1 MGKKERTLNKQN
13 SKISNSANSDKEE
26 RGFQFVVPI
35 DEQIITN
42 INNILR
48 DYNIKLERTEFNL
61 TSKFTTNELGRL
73 QREVGKYNNFIIQ
86 YEKLSIDNEK
96 IKIKLKSKELNEM
109 QTKIEEVLNI
119 KELILLDLK
128 KTSLNDE
135 EKNELF
141 NELEKLFKNYK
152 TKKKAHQLVSI
163 IYIKLYINI
172 NQNEGTNVG
181 YFYLSNKSDDMEF
194 KKLHVREKVGLSEKT
209 MTNQMKLLY
218 KIFGIDISKYQ
229 PDNYHGKAENN
240 QFNYNFNS
248 LEYQILSSLIK
259 LLKKYPLPTTPNNID
274 YIDAINESMS
284 KSNAQEFEDFLN

>member
-1 MGKKERTLNKQN
+1 M
-13 SKISNSANSDKEE
+13 
-26 RGFQFVVPI
+26 PI

-42 INNILR
+42 INNILK
-48 DYNIKLERTEFNL
+48 DYNIKLERTEFDL

-141 NELEKLFKNYK
+141 NELEKLFKIIKRKESSSTCIYYIYK
-152 TKKKAHQLVSI
+152 T
-163 IYIKLYINI
+163 
-172 NQNEGTNVG
+172 
-181 YFYLSNKSDDMEF
+181 
-194 KKLHVREKVGLSEKT
+194 
-209 MTNQMKLLY
+209 LY
-218 KIFGIDISKYQ
+218 KYKSK
-229 PDNYHGKAENN
+229 
-240 QFNYNFNS
+240 
-248 LEYQILSSLIK
+248 
-259 LLKKYPLPTTPNNID
+259 
-274 YIDAINESMS
+274 
-284 KSNAQEFEDFLN
+284 

>member
-163 IYIKLYINI
+163 IYIKPVSYTHL
-172 NQNEGTNVG
+172 T
-181 YFYLSNKSDDMEF
+181 
-194 KKLHVREKVGLSEKT
+194 
-209 MTNQMKLLY
+209 
-218 KIFGIDISKYQ
+218 
-229 PDNYHGKAENN
+229 
-240 QFNYNFNS
+240 
-248 LEYQILSSLIK
+248 
-259 LLKKYPLPTTPNNID
+259 LPTIC
-274 YIDAINESMS
+274 SV
-284 KSNAQEFEDFLN
+284 